1 MAEIHMEKKRSGGMG
16 WLWILLALLL
26 IALLAWAF
34 WPDDDVD
41 VVEPVDQTSTYVA
54 PVETPATTTGAA
66 TLAEINQ
73 NPAQWVGREY
83 SGTVTVP
90 EVPTDRGFWIEEDGT
105 RMFAVLLDAPAE
117 EPMDINPGQQL
128 RLRATVRDQAYISQ
142 IPGEPMTAGTQ
153 NILENQQAYLV
164 VGESAI
170 EVLQPGQM

>member
-1 MAEIHMEKKRSGGMG
+1 MAEIHMEKKRSGGLG

-41 VVEPVDQTSTYVA
+41 VVEPVAQTSTYVA
-54 PVETPATTTGAA
+54 PVETPATTTV

-90 EVPTDRGFWIEEDGT
+90 EVPTDRGFWIEENGT
-105 RMFAVLLDAPAE
+105 RMFAVVYDAPRE
-117 EPMDINPGQQL
+117 DWIDINPGQQL
-128 RLRATVRDQAYISQ
+128 RLRGTVRDQAFTSQ
-142 IPGEPMTAGTQ
+142 MPGEPMTAGTQ

-170 EVLQPGQM
+170 EILQPGQM